1 MAATVLVV
9 NPRAG
14 RGRVGR
20 ELPRLV
26 ATLTDAGAEP
36 TVLMTEHPGH
46 AMELARDASRNGAE
60 TVVAVG
66 GDGTVNEVVNG
77 LIADDRPVGAAAL
90 GVVAAGSGA
99 DFARS
104 FAYPPHT
111 GTSLRGI
118 VGDTVPLDVGWLTFE
133 TPAGTATR
141 YFVNVAEAGMGA
153 ATVAAAGR
161 LPRRLG
167 KVRYLVAFWPTLV
180 RFRPGAVSITAGEQR
195 YVGHAHTAIIANA
208 RYFGGGM
215 HISPHSDPAD
225 GSADLQ
231 VNIGP
236 KRQAFTLVPRIYKGQ
251 HLPNPRIVQ
260 LSGRS
265 GLIETEHP
273 MPVEADGE
281 LLGTTPLRFEIL
293 PGLLRLRT

>member
-1 MAATVLVV
+1 MASTVLVV

-26 ATLTDAGAEP
+26 ATLTEAGAEP
-36 TVLMTEHPGH
+36 TVLTTQHPGH
-46 AMELARDASRNGAE
+46 AIDLAREAARGGAE

-77 LIADDRPVGAAAL
+77 LIAEDRPVGTAAL

-118 VGDTVPLDVGWLTFE
+118 IGDTVPLDVGKLSYA
-133 TPAGTATR
+133 TPAGTVTR
-141 YFVNVAEAGMGA
+141 YFVNIAETGMGA
-153 ATVAAAGR
+153 ATVKAADR

-167 KVRYLVAFWPTLV
+167 KVRYLVAFWPTLA
-180 RFRPGAVSITAGEQR
+180 RFHPCAVSITAGEER
-195 YVGHAHTAIIANA
+195 YVGRAHTAIIANA

-225 GSADLQ
+225 GVADLQ

-236 KRQAFTLVPRIYKGQ
+236 KRQAFTLIPRIYKGQ

-260 LSGRS
+260 LTGRS
-265 GLIETEHP
+265 GMIETEHP

-281 LLGTTPLRFEIL
+281 LLGSTPLRFEIL
-293 PGLLRLRT
+293 PGVLRLRT